1 MHVVRLL
8 APRVD
13 DENHT
18 KDVDFSPAGIRRRGQ
33 FKRAPT
39 LVVQERGKDAG
50 TVKLRPAHEGDGAGE
65 ADQGGRKSWAGLC
78 QADALDAAHLCS
90 LSPTASAHVHLRVVE
105 AEGFDFDA
113 FAFRL
118 AHLFPSR
125 SGPAES
131 SSGSDRQSG
140 VMRAPRCGT
149 SVTR

>member
-1 MHVVRLL
+1 MAGAISGACVSSAKCPVSKNGTTAAGMSRLNAS
-8 APRVD
+8 AP
-13 DENHT
+13 
-18 KDVDFSPAGIRRRGQ
+18 
-33 FKRAPT
+33 
-39 LVVQERGKDAG
+39 
-50 TVKLRPAHEGDGAGE
+50 
-65 ADQGGRKSWAGLC
+65 GGRKSWAGLC